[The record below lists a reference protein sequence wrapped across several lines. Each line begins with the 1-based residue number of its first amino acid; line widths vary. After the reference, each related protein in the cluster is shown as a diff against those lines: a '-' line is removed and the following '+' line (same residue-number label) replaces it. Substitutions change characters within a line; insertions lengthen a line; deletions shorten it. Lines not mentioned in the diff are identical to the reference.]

1 MGDTCTSTI
10 VLVESKKPISRF
22 IWSKRVSLEN

>member
-1 MGDTCTSTI
+1 MGDTSTT